1 MHRIA
6 IVEDDPKLR
15 GELAVLLRRNGYE
28 VDATEDFA
36 GVVEHVE
43 SVRPDLVLL
52 DLNLPVFDG
61 FYVCRELRRHSA
73 VPIVIV
79 TSRDTEIDELTGM
92 NLGADDFVTKPFN
105 MQILLARIASVLR
118 RADPRRDGERL
129 DCGRFSLNYSRSSLE
144 HDGAEVEL
152 TRNEFRILGRLCEQR
167 GEIVPRD
174 ELMLA
179 LWNDDVFVDDN
190 TLTVNINRLR
200 KTLES
205 AGLTDLIETRR
216 GQGYMIAE

>member
-1 MHRIA
+1 MDRIA

-28 VDATEDFA
+28 VDAMEDFA
-36 GVVEHVE
+36 DVVEHLE

-52 DLNLPVFDG
+52 DLNLPVLDG
-61 FYVCRELRRHSA
+61 FYVCRELRRRSA

-105 MQILLARIASVLR
+105 AQILLARIASVLR
-118 RADPRRDGERL
+118 RSDPRAAAERL

-152 TRNEFRILGRLCEQR
+152 TRNELRVLGRLCEKR
-167 GEIVPRD
+167 GTIVPRD

-200 KTLES
+200 KTLDD
-205 AGLTDLIETRR
+205 AGLKDLIETRR